1 MPATIGRRELIAA
14 VGAAAV
20 AWPLTAPA
28 QQQPMPVIGVVR
40 LAKRGENT
48 RFDDA
53 FRQGLTQAG
62 YVENKDVVIEWRW
75 EEGRYERLPGI
86 LAELAGRRVAAIA
99 VPGSTAAALAAKAAT
114 QTIPIVFMI
123 GGDPV
128 EFGLVASLAHPGGN
142 ITGLAMLE
150 AHVVTKRLDL
160 LHQLRPTAA
169 TIALLTNPANPFEQ
183 AERREVEAAARSLGL
198 ELHVAEAKHQDEIDA
213 FFPNLIALGARAIVI
228 GADGY
233 YFNQCRQIA
242 ALAARYAIPSI
253 AAWREYPAAGG
264 LISYGTNSADL
275 YRLIGIYVG
284 RILKGEKPADMPVQQ
299 ATKFELVINL
309 KTAKALGLTIPDKV
323 LALADEV
330 IE

>member
-14 VGAAAV
+14 VCAAV
-20 AWPLTAPA
+20 ACPLTAPA

-75 EEGRYERLPGI
+75 AEGRYERLPGI

-128 EFGLVASLAHPGGN
+128 EFGSSRASRTREA
-142 ITGLAMLE
+142 TSQGLPCLS
-150 AHVVTKRLDL
+150 RLWS
-160 LHQLRPTAA
+160 Q
-169 TIALLTNPANPFEQ
+169 
-183 AERREVEAAARSLGL
+183 SG
-198 ELHVAEAKHQDEIDA
+198 
-213 FFPNLIALGARAIVI
+213 
-228 GADGY
+228 
-233 YFNQCRQIA
+233 
-242 ALAARYAIPSI
+242 SI
-253 AAWREYPAAGG
+253 YC
-264 LISYGTNSADL
+264 
-275 YRLIGIYVG
+275 
-284 RILKGEKPADMPVQQ
+284 
-299 ATKFELVINL
+299 IN
-309 KTAKALGLTIPDKV
+309 
-323 LALADEV
+323 
-330 IE
+330 